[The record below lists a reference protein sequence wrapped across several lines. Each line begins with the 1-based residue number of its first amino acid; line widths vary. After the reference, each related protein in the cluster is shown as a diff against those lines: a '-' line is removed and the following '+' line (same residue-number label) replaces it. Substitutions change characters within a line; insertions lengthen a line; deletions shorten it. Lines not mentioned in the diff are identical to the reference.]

1 MTETEAVSPQIGYAD
16 AVAELDEILAKLDDE
31 DIDIDLLSE
40 LVARAAELISVCRG
54 RISTAQQQVTDIV
67 DSLDPA
73 DPPTSS

>member
-1 MTETEAVSPQIGYAD
+1 MTETESTPIGYAE

-54 RISTAQQQVTDIV
+54 RISTAQQQVANIV
-67 DSLDPA
+67 DSLDTTE
-73 DPPTSS
+73 PPV